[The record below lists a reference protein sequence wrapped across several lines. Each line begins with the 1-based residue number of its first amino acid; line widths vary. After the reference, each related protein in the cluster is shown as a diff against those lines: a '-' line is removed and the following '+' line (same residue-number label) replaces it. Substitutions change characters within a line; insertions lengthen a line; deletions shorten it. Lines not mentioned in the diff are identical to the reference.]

1 MELKTILNDRRLRVE
16 EALALM
22 LPAEAGLLAN
32 HFEAMRYSLF
42 AGGKRIRPVL
52 CMLAAELLG
61 ADLNHMMAVP
71 CALECIHTYSLIHDD
86 LPAMDNDDLRRGK
99 PTNHKIYGEAQAIL
113 AGDGLLT
120 LAFEL
125 LTRPELTARLS
136 AVEQL
141 RIIRLTAQAAGARGM
156 VGGQSLDVAAEGQEV
171 PFETLRT
178 IHRCKTGALITASVQ
193 VGAVIGH
200 ASESQFDALTE
211 YGRHLGLAFQITDDL
226 LNVEG
231 NPEDLGKAAGS
242 DAERLKATYPAYFG
256 IEGTR
261 QKATEAVEAAVTS
274 LNIFDDR
281 AAPLQQLARYVLK
294 RNK

>member
-1 MELKTILNDRRLRVE
+1 
-16 EALALM
+16 LA
-22 LPAEAGLLAN
+22 
-32 HFEAMRYSLF
+32 
-42 AGGKRIRPVL
+42 
-52 CMLAAELLG
+52 
-61 ADLNHMMAVP
+61 
-71 CALECIHTYSLIHDD
+71 
-86 LPAMDNDDLRRGK
+86 
-99 PTNHKIYGEAQAIL
+99 
-113 AGDGLLT
+113 
-120 LAFEL
+120 
-125 LTRPELTARLS
+125 
-136 AVEQL
+136 
-141 RIIRLTAQAAGARGM
+141 AQAAGARGM